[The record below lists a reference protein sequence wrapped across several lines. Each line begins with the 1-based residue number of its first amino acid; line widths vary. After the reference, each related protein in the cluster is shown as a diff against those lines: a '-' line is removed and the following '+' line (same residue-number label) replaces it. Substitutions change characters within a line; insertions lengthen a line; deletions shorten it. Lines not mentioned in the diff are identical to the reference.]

1 MDPAARINPTGFPGG
16 PVRDARSAEWELM
29 SALSLTRSVRRH
41 GFQMHHYRGCAG
53 DPLMS
58 LRCEAAFFA
67 YLYIGPSVRKLILSV
82 HRKR

>member
-1 MDPAARINPTGFPGG
+1 MAPAARINPTGFPGR

-29 SALSLTRSVRRH
+29 SALSLTRSVRGH

-58 LRCEAAFFA
+58 WRFEPLSFA
-67 YLYIGPSVRKLILSV
+67 YFSLRQAKKSRCPPAQGER
-82 HRKR
+82 